1 MMDLIDEM
9 YLNQSS
15 LQQEANYINESL
27 KQAGIDKT
35 VENKT
40 LRGVVNNIKSTFLQ
54 TIIADR
60 ALRKTRQDYS
70 KLSSDKATM
79 QAAIDKYK
87 QSVVDNTEDNV
98 STVEPERTDDNTAA
112 TDTPEVVLSTDN
124 EQIQNKPE
132 SEDKSDNNGNDESKG
147 PVPPA
152 TP

>member
-1 MMDLIDEM
+1 MDLIDEM

-87 QSVVDNTEDNV
+87 
-98 STVEPERTDDNTAA
+98 
-112 TDTPEVVLSTDN
+112 
-124 EQIQNKPE
+124 
-132 SEDKSDNNGNDESKG
+132 
-147 PVPPA
+147 
-152 TP
+152 